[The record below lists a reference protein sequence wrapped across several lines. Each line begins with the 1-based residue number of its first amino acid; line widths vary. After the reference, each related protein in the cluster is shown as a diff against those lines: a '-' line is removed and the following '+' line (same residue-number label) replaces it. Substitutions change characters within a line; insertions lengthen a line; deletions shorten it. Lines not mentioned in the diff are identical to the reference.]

1 MFFKKASL
9 MVVLTALFIEGCA
22 AGSQDSGPTNAGSGA
37 PAPTSGAAGSTATS
51 GSGGGASGSGSGA
64 GR

>member
-1 MFFKKASL
+1 MFLKKAL
-9 MVVLTALFIEGCA
+9 PIVALAALLIEGCA

-37 PAPTSGAAGSTATS
+37 PAPTGGAAGSTATS